1 MRTSRTAPFEMNVE
15 EFRSA
20 GYKMIDQISDFI
32 DGIADR
38 PVTKGEKPAE
48 IRAALRERTLPEN
61 GAEVGDVLDNATNLM
76 FDHSLLNGHPKFWGY
91 ITASAAPI
99 GALGDLLASSVNANC
114 GAFILSPMATEIEKQ
129 TVSWLAELIGYNTDC
144 GGVLVSGGNMANF
157 TGFLAGRT
165 AKFPKSIKTE
175 GVGAIKKRM
184 MIYCSKGTHT
194 WIDKAA
200 SLFGHG
206 TDSIRW
212 IPTNE
217 KHQMDNKQLES
228 TIEKDIEAGMQPF
241 MVIGTVGDVSMGVV
255 DDLQGIAEI
264 SKKYGMWFHADGAY
278 GVPAACLASEAA
290 TFKGLDSA
298 DSIALDPHKWLY
310 APLEAGCTLVKNK
323 QHLLDTFSSHP
334 EYYNFDK
341 NDSDPETNFFEFG
354 LQNSR
359 GFRALK
365 VWLMLQQVG
374 RKAYEK
380 MIGDDIDLAK
390 LMFELSDK
398 HLELNAVSHSLSI
411 TTFQYVPE
419 DCDLIGDERK
429 KHLNQLN
436 ENLVDV
442 LQAGGEVFV
451 SNAVVNGDYCLRACI
466 TNFRTTV
473 QDCHFLIETAV
484 REGRKIAEKTR

>member
-1 MRTSRTAPFEMNVE
+1 MRTSRTAPFEMNSE
-15 EFRSA
+15 EFKSA
-20 GYKMIDQISDFI
+20 GYKLIDQIAEFI
-32 DGIADR
+32 GGIRDR

-48 IRAALRERTLPEN
+48 IRAALGIRSLPQDGN
-61 GAEVGDVLDNATNLM
+61 TVDQVLGKASKLM

-99 GALGDLLASSVNANC
+99 GALGDLLASSVNSNC

-129 TVSWLAELIGYNTDC
+129 TVSWLAELIGYDTDC
-144 GGVLVSGGNMANF
+144 GGILVSGGNMANF

-165 AKFPKSIKTE
+165 AKAPKSIKSE
-175 GVGAIKKRM
+175 GVVSVKKRM

-206 TDSIRW
+206 TDAVRW
-212 IPTNE
+212 IPTNSV
-217 KHQMDNKQLES
+217 HQMDNNLLEKA
-228 TIEKDIEAGMQPF
+228 IQEDLEKGLQPF
-241 MVIGTVGDVSMGVV
+241 MVVGTAGDVSMGVV
-255 DDLQGIAEI
+255 DDLKGIAEI
-264 SKKYGMWFHADGAY
+264 SEKYDLWFHADGAY
-278 GVPAACLASEAA
+278 GVPAACLSSESS
-290 TFKGLDSA
+290 TFEGLASA

-310 APLEAGCTLVKNK
+310 APLEAGCTLVKNR
-323 QHLLDTFSSHP
+323 QHLIDTFSSHP

-374 RKAYEK
+374 RKAYEQ
-380 MIGDDIDLAK
+380 MIGDDIELARLMFDLAEGRP
-390 LMFELSDK
+390 ELQ
-398 HLELNAVSHSLSI
+398 AVSHSLSI
-411 TTFQYVPE
+411 TTFRYVPE
-419 DCDLIGDERK
+419 NLDLKGEERVAY
-429 KHLNQLN
+429 LNKLN

-466 TNFRTTV
+466 TNFRTTA
-473 QDCHFLIETAV
+473 QDCHDLIEIAV
-484 REGRKIAEKTR
+484 SEGCKLLT